1 MQRIALCAIVACAS
15 GSAHADIFTDRA
27 SYDAAVAA
35 MALSTAWDE
44 DFEGFALGSVA
55 TPTII
60 GGGLAEIARDGTA
73 EIIDPSPLASGRAY
87 LGVEGGIGEI
97 IQGLGGTSL
106 GLSAFGFDYFSEL
119 DGMYNFNTNM
129 GIESAPMTP
138 GVLPLFVGWV
148 GEPGE
153 ILEFVDYTPESS
165 AHILDNMSAAVP
177 APGTAVLFAMAGMAA
192 SRRQR

>member
-1 MQRIALCAIVACAS
+1 MERITLCAIVACVA

-35 MALSTAWDE
+35 MGLTTAWDE

-55 TPTII
+55 VPTII
-60 GGGLAEIARDGTA
+60 GGGAAEIVRAGTA
-73 EIIDPSPLASGRAY
+73 EIIDPSPIASGQAY

-97 IQGLGGTSL
+97 IQGVGGTSL

-119 DGMYNFNTNM
+119 DGMYNFSTST
-129 GIESAPMTP
+129 GVESAPMTP
-138 GVLPLFVGWV
+138 GGLPLFVGWV

-153 ILEFVDYTPESS
+153 ILEFVDYTPGTS

-177 APGTAVLFAMAGMAA
+177 APGTAMLFAMAGVAA
-192 SRRQR
+192 SRRRR